1 MSKTE
6 SAKFTV
12 SVKTAIKHR
21 LKKLAKIAGR
31 SSSVLVTEGCFAQQ
45 PRIWPHWARSRDE
58 RAGHPKDAFH
68 RAVSGER
75 AVARNLAHLSR
86 RTTPAGGF
94 LKRSND

>member
-31 SSSVLVTEGCFAQQ
+31 SSSVLVTEAVLRNNPEFGRTGRVAGTRELVIPKTPFIVLYRVNGQSLEILRIYHAAQ
-45 PRIWPHWARSRDE
+45 
-58 RAGHPKDAFH
+58 
-68 RAVSGER
+68 
-75 AVARNLAHLSR
+75 R
-86 RTTPAGGF
+86 RPE
-94 LKRSND
+94 LKRSNG